1 MGAYKS
7 IVGIGGELIGVEGD
21 GHVGKDDL
29 ALFIVFGF
37 DDAEGHAEPGYCL
50 DENRVLCLH

>member
-1 MGAYKS
+1 M
-7 IVGIGGELIGVEGD
+7 EGD